1 MTSPHHK
8 SSAWWQEHWLDK
20 YQSILPEHTASEKQ
34 RLFFLDLVKR
44 FLSANPG
51 NPRFIT
57 TERLQ
62 AFVRA
67 SKSDIRK
74 PFLLFYTYTMES
86 QSHIDTLNQLEP
98 SAQPITKKS
107 APPAVTDKPRQATAR
122 LASPHDSNIYISAT
136 KKQLALHNY
145 SLKTVENYTAIV
157 TAFLVWLKTDPGM
170 CTKEV
175 VEKYLLSLKNHR
187 NLAPRTV
194 NLHAAAI
201 QFFLIEVLKKP
212 EVFHRV
218 PRMKTGRQLPAVY
231 SEQDISKILGVTE
244 NPKHRL
250 ILSLAYGCGM
260 RLGELQQ
267 LKPEDIDID
276 RNVITIRHGKGD
288 KDRQVMIDEVLLP
301 SVKGFLKIGR
311 GKRWLFEGQIAGTPI
326 SKRTIDLIFTHACE
340 KAQVKKEGG
349 IHTLRHS
356 FATHLLEHGVDLR
369 IIQELLGHSSSKTT
383 EIYTHVSTKLITN
396 IRSPLA
402 HLDLNHAER
411 IR

>member
-1 MTSPHHK
+1 MPSPHHK
-8 SSAWWQEHWLDK
+8 SSAWWREHWLDK
-20 YQSILPEHTASEKQ
+20 YQAILPKHTVSEKQ
-34 RLFFLDLVKR
+34 LLFYYNIVKQFLT
-44 FLSANPG
+44 ANPG
-51 NPRFIT
+51 SPRFIP
-57 TERLQ
+57 TERLE
-62 AFVRA
+62 AFVSA

-74 PFLLFYTYTMES
+74 PFLIFYTYILES
-86 QSHIDTLNQLEP
+86 QPHIDSLNQLSPAAEP
-98 SAQPITKKS
+98 KAQKRAI
-107 APPAVTDKPRQATAR
+107 PADTTKPRQVPAP
-122 LASPHDSNIYISAT
+122 LASPHDSNFYISAT

-145 SLKTVENYTAIV
+145 SPKTVENYTAIV

-201 QFFLIEVLKKP
+201 QFFLSEVLKKP
-212 EVFHRV
+212 EVMRRV

-267 LKPEDIDID
+267 VKPEDIDIA
-276 RNVITIRHGKGD
+276 RKVITIRHGKGD
-288 KDRQVMIDEVLLP
+288 KDRQVMIDDVLLP
-301 SVKGFLKIGR
+301 EVKGFLKIGR
-311 GKRWLFEGQIAGTPI
+311 GIKWLFEGQFAGTPI

-340 KAQVKKEGG
+340 KAQIKKEGG

-356 FATHLLEHGVDLR
+356 FATHLLDHGVDLR

-383 EIYTHVSTKLITN
+383 KIYTHVSRQLITK

-402 HLDLNHAER
+402 HLNLNHIDR
-411 IR
+411 NG